1 MFANCSGFD
10 INGGRFYNVAGDIN
24 LRFHHHICTGHQQN
38 TREDDT
44 VSGSEDAVSELEA
57 VAPSSEEH
65 AVHGSEE
72 EEEDGSSSAEHAS
85 CPASDNDVS
94 AGIVAVPGPASDDV
108 SGVVAPGSTDDVAP
122 SSEQDTVH
130 GSAIRK
136 YIRAFYIATITPRFC
151 HDGTPIWDNQLLES
165 HLDGLKTWGWGANV
179 ALST

>member
-24 LRFHHHICTGHQQN
+24 LRFHHHIRTGHQKN

-57 VAPSSEEH
+57 VAPSSEED
-65 AVHGSEE
+65 AVHGS
-72 EEEDGSSSAEHAS
+72 EEDGSSSAEHAS
-85 CPASDNDVS
+85 CPATDNDVS
-94 AGIVAVPGPASDDV
+94 AGVVAVPGPASDDV

-136 YIRAFYIATITPRFC
+136 YIRAFYIAMITPPFC
-151 HDGTPIWDNQLLES
+151 HDGTPIWDDQLLES